1 MPPRRGEAELRERD
15 GQNLVRRSVSQG
27 ILPRVS
33 REGVVHSAACLFVAL
48 CDCLRA
54 RGVPLPVYTCGGA
67 ALTLSIGAG
76 CSSVRVV

>member
-1 MPPRRGEAELRERD
+1 
-15 GQNLVRRSVSQG
+15 
-27 ILPRVS
+27 VS